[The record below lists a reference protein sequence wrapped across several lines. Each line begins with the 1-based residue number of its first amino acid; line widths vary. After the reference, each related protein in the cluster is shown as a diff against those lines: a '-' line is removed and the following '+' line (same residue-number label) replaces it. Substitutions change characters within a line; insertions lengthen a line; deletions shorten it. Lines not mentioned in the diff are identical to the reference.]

1 MTWTTFI
8 ILCIGLLAAIG
19 AVQSVT
25 LRVTRHV
32 WGRPAV
38 SADAFAAAHFPEGQR
53 ATAIKLRE
61 LLAPYLPMNIGRLW
75 PTDRLMEDLG
85 LSARLS
91 RGLDLV
97 AFAEDIEAEFK
108 IEFEE
113 TDYYEM
119 TTFRDVVNLVERK
132 TAAQSPAP
140 PSPTAT

>member
-1 MTWTTFI
+1 MTWTTLI
-8 ILCIGLLAAIG
+8 ILCIGLLLVVGLAR
-19 AVQSVT
+19 SVT
-25 LRVTRHV
+25 LRVNRLV

-38 SADAFAAAHFPEGQR
+38 PAEAFAAVHFPEGQR
-53 ATAIKLRE
+53 DMAIKLRE
-61 LLAPYLPMNIGRLW
+61 LLAPYLPMNIGRLL
-75 PTDRLMEDLG
+75 PTDRLIEDLG
-85 LSARLS
+85 MSARLS

-132 TAAQSPAP
+132 TAAQRK
-140 PSPTAT
+140 T